1 MKKLISYLVIMTMFL
16 NLFVFALPVT
26 ADTTFDGTVYELDFT
41 KLTSLEGTNVAV
53 TSDDYV
59 KVSLTSEG
67 LKMEQIASKLLND
80 SEARNT
86 ANAGAIKGGFVV
98 TLDKDD
104 ANRTVTV
111 ADKLKGKFD
120 LIFDYAANVDRY
132 STHPDDTNIKIEGY
146 YVFNVGNSSSPKQ
159 FNSMKENV
167 LITRV
172 DQKNYTT
179 LNSASQTT
187 STMSKVKLTA
197 NNLGGAEHSV
207 KVSYDTESKTQTVML
222 DNDETLVSTGPMGG
236 TQGYVNAFVMM
247 GLQRMNVGAYLTLKK
262 VQVANYTPDS
272 ATQTI
277 LNALPAKLADDV
289 NAVKENIT
297 IPVIDGVTW
306 KTSDASVISETGV
319 VTRGEADKTVTI
331 TATCDGITKTYKMTV
346 AKEEVV
352 VPDEPDEPVIPDE
365 PDEPSNDS
373 VNYEVDFTKLTSLE
387 NVNWKVEGSDYI
399 NAHLTSDGLK
409 FEQTDSKIF
418 NDAGE
423 RNTTATGKI
432 QAGFVIDVDKDA
444 VNRTTTKVK
453 ELRGKFDII
462 VDYKANV
469 DRYQT
474 HPENGKKIEGY
485 YLFTLGT
492 IKDAEAITNLQKTS
506 LFARIDQ
513 NNVQVL
519 NINSQ
524 SSSTMTPLTL
534 NKINNLNGAEHTMRI
549 SYDTAAN
556 SQTVMIDNNSE
567 LVSTGVLGA
576 ELDYINA
583 LSITGLERMNVGAYF
598 TIRKFQIANYEM
610 GASAKATLNLLPAKL
625 VDDVNAVTE
634 NIVLPN
640 VAGVTWTT
648 SNKNII
654 GEDGTVKRP
663 SKDTDV
669 TLTASFGGVQ
679 KAYTMT
685 VLKAESTDPDA
696 PVIPD
701 VEEGNTLV
709 YDMPEYATYGQAS
722 NEWFVTNSGTNEVY
736 VENGSLIIKDKV
748 GGDGNLADGSLNS
761 AFAVNAGIT
770 FEGVVST
777 DDVNNTEIATKTF
790 SGKYALE
797 FTYKTNMT
805 TDRHQA
811 TDKAKLNNAY
821 YFITLGYRDPSS
833 KTTALTDE
841 YADLRIPGSAKA
853 IGATPT
859 DSTPYFYHAN
869 ATGTKVN
876 YNLTKV
882 NNEQE
887 VTFRFVFD
895 TNEKVINAYV
905 LNTSTGDFDLVKEDI
920 PFISGFGS
928 SGIFNAMLFKCQE
941 AYNEGSYI
949 EIKDLKLYEV
959 LPDVYDTRYI
969 NALTAMAKMPEKLV
983 ENPLN
988 VTSDITNIPTEVDGI
1003 KLNWSTGNVM
1013 VLTKEGKVTNWVD
1026 ASDTYLGASVSFA
1039 DPDDTTKSPLVYT
1052 KKYKVTIP
1060 AMEGAESKLVYTG
1073 TFDNNWKFGYI
1084 YSTKTADHEFTENS
1098 LKFEQITTDDP
1109 TAYTNKKNHYGI
1121 LRFNGVEIPYDEETR
1136 AEVYSDTF
1144 SGIYDFEFDLQANIA
1159 SEERPVSVDLGF
1171 YDTVND
1177 VFKILGSVETYTNK
1191 TQLRVWTSSSRS
1203 EAYEFTGSLVNK
1215 TNIRLRVDTTI
1226 NKMWVFIGETL
1237 VTEPEGI
1244 SYYNPV
1250 GEKGIINAMRIAM
1263 DENLELGDTA
1273 EISNIKL
1280 TQKLLNEVAEKADL
1294 IKAAE
1299 GITVNM
1305 ITNTPSAVT
1314 GSIKTLPSKVGAYD
1328 VKWSSL
1334 SPDIINVETGSV
1346 YGTETENEVFVVAEI
1361 YDASA
1366 NNPVNVKKSFKL
1378 TVPEASASGVI
1389 AYRLNLFEL
1398 SDYVKQPLNSISYDL
1413 DLPSADAFGSS
1424 VSWKSSNTAV
1434 IDNDGN
1440 LAENV
1445 TKATKV
1451 TLTATLSAN
1460 GASGTKTFEI
1470 TVMPKTAEN
1479 VVYSGTGESFTVGG
1493 VENASVYGNV
1503 SVTVTKDT
1511 EDTVA
1516 VYNKDGDKV
1525 AEVNFADYGKT
1536 TLSIV
1541 FMPDEGVYNVLD
1553 AEGNI
1558 LDECLPMLVDSEEI
1572 SSVTGATVT
1581 VKADTFTVL
1590 KTAMNYVN
1598 YTAPSAVVEDQNFP
1612 MEDVMGAKVTWVTD
1626 NTSVIT
1632 NTGKLT
1638 VPETYKFVT
1647 ITCTLT
1653 LDGYKVSKEYK
1664 VPVPCSQTKNVLKD
1678 ATVTANSSAQ
1688 AGHSLKFVTDGDAE
1702 TYGAIAYG
1710 TSGAYFEA
1718 TFEEAYINTVYVA
1731 QPEENI
1737 KNYVVECLSDNTW
1750 KTVATG
1756 DMESKKFELIT
1767 FDNTLA
1773 TRVRIKIEG
1782 AEKSV
1787 VALSAFEGFL
1797 YASANELMKLDLEAL
1812 KLDAPYEIK
1821 TDITLPETGK
1831 YGTVFTWSS
1840 DNENVISN
1848 TGKYTQPAKST
1859 VVTLKAKIPTGETK
1873 EFKFFA
1879 VGKSGGAGASPSG
1892 GGAGGGGGGA
1902 SSGGTILG
1910 GGAIVAAPEST
1921 TTAESNAKPMES
1933 VFGDVPADSWYYN
1946 YVKDLKNKGII
1957 SGDDKGNF
1965 NPSANVTRE
1974 EFVKM
1979 LVIASGV
1986 SASENEVEFSDVNS
2000 DAWYYEY
2007 VKIAVSAGIVNG
2019 VSATE
2024 FGAGTRISRQDMAVM
2039 LYRILKA
2046 EGKTYTASS
2055 DKFADDANIADYAK
2069 EAVYAMKQ
2077 AGILNGSDGKY
2088 NPTAPLTRAESAKV
2102 ISVLN
2107 NLLSK

>member
-187 STMSKVKLTA
+187 STMSKVNLTA

-262 VQVANYTPDS
+262 VQVANYTHDS

-399 NAHLTSDGLK
+399 NAHLT
-409 FEQTDSKIF
+409 
-418 NDAGE
+418 
-423 RNTTATGKI
+423 
-432 QAGFVIDVDKDA
+432 
-444 VNRTTTKVK
+444 
-453 ELRGKFDII
+453 
-462 VDYKANV
+462 
-469 DRYQT
+469 
-474 HPENGKKIEGY
+474 
-485 YLFTLGT
+485 
-492 IKDAEAITNLQKTS
+492 
-506 LFARIDQ
+506 
-513 NNVQVL
+513 
-519 NINSQ
+519 
-524 SSSTMTPLTL
+524 
-534 NKINNLNGAEHTMRI
+534 
-549 SYDTAAN
+549 
-556 SQTVMIDNNSE
+556 
-567 LVSTGVLGA
+567 
-576 ELDYINA
+576 
-583 LSITGLERMNVGAYF
+583 
-598 TIRKFQIANYEM
+598 
-610 GASAKATLNLLPAKL
+610 
-625 VDDVNAVTE
+625 
-634 NIVLPN
+634 
-640 VAGVTWTT
+640 
-648 SNKNII
+648 
-654 GEDGTVKRP
+654 
-663 SKDTDV
+663 
-669 TLTASFGGVQ
+669 
-679 KAYTMT
+679 
-685 VLKAESTDPDA
+685 
-696 PVIPD
+696 
-701 VEEGNTLV
+701 
-709 YDMPEYATYGQAS
+709 
-722 NEWFVTNSGTNEVY
+722 
-736 VENGSLIIKDKV
+736 
-748 GGDGNLADGSLNS
+748 
-761 AFAVNAGIT
+761 
-770 FEGVVST
+770 
-777 DDVNNTEIATKTF
+777 
-790 SGKYALE
+790 
-797 FTYKTNMT
+797 
-805 TDRHQA
+805 
-811 TDKAKLNNAY
+811 
-821 YFITLGYRDPSS
+821 
-833 KTTALTDE
+833 
-841 YADLRIPGSAKA
+841 
-853 IGATPT
+853 
-859 DSTPYFYHAN
+859 
-869 ATGTKVN
+869 
-876 YNLTKV
+876 
-882 NNEQE
+882 
-887 VTFRFVFD
+887 
-895 TNEKVINAYV
+895 
-905 LNTSTGDFDLVKEDI
+905 GDFDLVKEDI

-1026 ASDTYLGASVSFA
+1026 TSDTYLGASVSFA

-1460 GASGTKTFEI
+1460 GARGTKTFEI

-1558 LDECLPMLVDSEEI
+1558 LDECL
-1572 SSVTGATVT
+1572 
-1581 VKADTFTVL
+1581 
-1590 KTAMNYVN
+1590 
-1598 YTAPSAVVEDQNFP
+1598 
-1612 MEDVMGAKVTWVTD
+1612 
-1626 NTSVIT
+1626 
-1632 NTGKLT
+1632 
-1638 VPETYKFVT
+1638 
-1647 ITCTLT
+1647 
-1653 LDGYKVSKEYK
+1653 
-1664 VPVPCSQTKNVLKD
+1664 
-1678 ATVTANSSAQ
+1678 
-1688 AGHSLKFVTDGDAE
+1688 
-1702 TYGAIAYG
+1702 
-1710 TSGAYFEA
+1710 
-1718 TFEEAYINTVYVA
+1718 
-1731 QPEENI
+1731 
-1737 KNYVVECLSDNTW
+1737 
-1750 KTVATG
+1750 
-1756 DMESKKFELIT
+1756 
-1767 FDNTLA
+1767 
-1773 TRVRIKIEG
+1773 
-1782 AEKSV
+1782 
-1787 VALSAFEGFL
+1787 
-1797 YASANELMKLDLEAL
+1797 
-1812 KLDAPYEIK
+1812 
-1821 TDITLPETGK
+1821 
-1831 YGTVFTWSS
+1831 
-1840 DNENVISN
+1840 
-1848 TGKYTQPAKST
+1848 
-1859 VVTLKAKIPTGETK
+1859 
-1873 EFKFFA
+1873 
-1879 VGKSGGAGASPSG
+1879 
-1892 GGAGGGGGGA
+1892 
-1902 SSGGTILG
+1902 
-1910 GGAIVAAPEST
+1910 
-1921 TTAESNAKPMES
+1921 
-1933 VFGDVPADSWYYN
+1933 
-1946 YVKDLKNKGII
+1946 
-1957 SGDDKGNF
+1957 
-1965 NPSANVTRE
+1965 
-1974 EFVKM
+1974 
-1979 LVIASGV
+1979 
-1986 SASENEVEFSDVNS
+1986 
-2000 DAWYYEY
+2000 
-2007 VKIAVSAGIVNG
+2007 
-2019 VSATE
+2019 
-2024 FGAGTRISRQDMAVM
+2024 
-2039 LYRILKA
+2039 
-2046 EGKTYTASS
+2046 
-2055 DKFADDANIADYAK
+2055 
-2069 EAVYAMKQ
+2069 
-2077 AGILNGSDGKY
+2077 
-2088 NPTAPLTRAESAKV
+2088 
-2102 ISVLN
+2102 
-2107 NLLSK
+2107 